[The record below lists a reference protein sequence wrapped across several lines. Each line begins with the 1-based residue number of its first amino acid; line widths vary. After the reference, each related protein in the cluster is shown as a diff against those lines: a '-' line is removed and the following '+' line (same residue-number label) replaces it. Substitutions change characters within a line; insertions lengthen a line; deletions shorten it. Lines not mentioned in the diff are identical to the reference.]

1 MIKNTLF
8 VAGLL
13 LSASLYAQ
21 QKEVKL
27 TSYVNPFIGTG
38 AVDKNSLSGS
48 NFPGATTPFGFV
60 QLSPDTQDNPDN
72 PASGYDYNDKTIVGF
87 SHTHLSGTGVAD
99 LFDILMMPT
108 TGEIRSA
115 AGDEKIQGSGFRS
128 RFSHQKE
135 SARPGYYQVKLQDYG
150 INAELTSTEHVGMHR
165 YTFPKTEQAHVI
177 LDLDHSMDKKR
188 PYWSCKIIGAE
199 IRVVDNKTIEGYRI
213 LTGWAKLR
221 KVYFHAE
228 FSQPMVN
235 SVLFNGRKGYEHAAV
250 QNGSSIKAAL
260 NFDARVK
267 NELLVKVALSP
278 VSIENAR
285 ENMKAELN
293 GWDFNHVVQQSAD
306 QWEKEL
312 RKIKI
317 EGTPVQKEIFYTG
330 LYHAFTQPNNMAD
343 VNGDYQASDLSV
355 KNAADKK
362 HYSTFSLWDTFRAA
376 HPLYTLVQPERTA
389 DFVNSMMRQ
398 YDTYG
403 YLPIWQL
410 WGDENYCMIGNHAI
424 PVIVDAALKGI
435 QGFDLN
441 KAYEAVKGSS
451 MLSHPGSP
459 FEVWE
464 KYKYIP
470 EDLQSQSVS
479 ITLEMAYDD
488 WCVAQLARKL
498 GRTEDYIHFMKRSS
512 YYKNLYDQQSGFFR
526 AKDKEGKWISPF
538 NPLQYGGNG
547 GNPYTEGNAWQYF
560 WFVPQDVPGLIDL
573 VGGDK
578 MFTGKLD
585 QFFSLKDLP
594 GEVNGNASGFIGQ
607 YAHGNEP
614 SHHVAYLYN
623 YAGQPWKTQQYVA
636 RILNELYNNSSSGYS
651 GNEDCGQMSS
661 WYTFSAMGFYPVN
674 PASGIYMIGSPVLK
688 EATIKLA
695 DGKQFYVSA
704 KNVSEKNVY
713 IQSVKLNGKTYNKTY
728 ITQENI
734 VKGGELEFVMGSK
747 PNYKWGIDKKDLPPG

>member
-1 MIKNTLF
+1 MLF
-8 VAGLL
+8 AAGLL

-115 AGDEKIQGSGFRS
+115 AGDEKNQGSGFRS
-128 RFSHQKE
+128 RFSHKEE

-165 YTFPKTEQAHVI
+165 YTFPKTAQAHVI

-228 FSQPMVN
+228 FSQPIVS

-250 QNGSSIKAAL
+250 QNGTSIKAAL
-260 NFDARVK
+260 NFDASSQ

-285 ENMKAELN
+285 ENMKAELH
-293 GWDFNHVVQQSAD
+293 GWDFNQVVQQSSD

-343 VNGDYQASDLSV
+343 VNGDYQASDLSI

-488 WCVAQLARKL
+488 WCVAQLAHKL
-498 GRTEDYIHFMKRSS
+498 GKTEDYNHFMKRSS
-512 YYKNLYDQQSGFFR
+512 FYKNLYDQQSGFFR
-526 AKDKEGKWISPF
+526 AKDKNGAWLSPF

-560 WFVPQDVPGLIDL
+560 WFVPQDVPGLIQL
-573 VGGDK
+573 VGGVK
-578 MFTGKLD
+578 HFTAKLD
-585 QFFSLKDLP
+585 TFFSLKDLP

-614 SHHVAYLYN
+614 SHHVAYLYD

-688 EATIKLA
+688 EATIKLG
-695 DGKQFYVSA
+695 DGKLFHVSA

-713 IQSVKLNGKTYNKTY
+713 VQSVKLNGKTYNKTY
-728 ITQENI
+728 ITQDNI
-734 VKGGELEFVMGSK
+734 VKGGELEFVMGSE
-747 PNYKWGIDKKDLPPG
+747 PNYKWGIDKKDVPPG